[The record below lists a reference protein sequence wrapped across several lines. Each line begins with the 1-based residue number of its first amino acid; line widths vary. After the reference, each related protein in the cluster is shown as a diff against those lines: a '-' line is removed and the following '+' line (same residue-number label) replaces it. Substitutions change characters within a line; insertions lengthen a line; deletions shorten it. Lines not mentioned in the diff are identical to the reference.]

1 MYLPK
6 RKGWTVPV
14 AIVLALASAAPS
26 RAADE
31 LDCYSE
37 DLEKRIA
44 ACTGIIERRAASDT
58 ALSAAFASRALA
70 FSQKRQYDRAIA
82 DYDRALAITPN
93 APSAL
98 NNRAWAYFKWG
109 RPAMGRDDVEKSL
122 RLDPRSGPA
131 YDTRAHIAQ
140 ALGDPASA
148 LADYNLAMDVGGEH
162 MTLLYQC
169 GLADQG
175 LYRGPRDGQ
184 PNAELRAAMSICVE
198 NPRCDPLP
206 ADEFC
211 RPAAS

>member
-1 MYLPK
+1 MYRRPGSKLAVL
-6 RKGWTVPV
+6 TALSLAVAAAPV
-14 AIVLALASAAPS
+14 A
-26 RAADE
+26 AADE
-31 LDCYSE
+31 MECYSE
-37 DLEKRIA
+37 DPDKRIA
-44 ACTGIIERRAASDT
+44 ACSSIIERKGLGDT
-58 ALSAAFASRALA
+58 VLSNAFASRALA
-70 FSQKRQYDRAIA
+70 WSQKRQYDRAVA

-98 NNRAWAYFKWG
+98 NNRAWAFFKWG
-109 RPAMGRDDVEKSL
+109 RPNMGRDDVEKSL

-140 ALGDPASA
+140 ATGDPASA
-148 LADYNLAMDVGGEH
+148 LADYNMAMDMGGEQ

-169 GLADQG
+169 GLSDQG
-175 LYRGPRDGQ
+175 LYRGPRDGK
-184 PNAELRAAMSICVE
+184 PSAELRAAMSMCVD